1 MFTIWW
7 KFLPLKY
14 SNILLHLMSFYA
26 SCHFRGASLR
36 LHCWFSGPMSDVK
49 QISDEHPLKMSFQV
63 STVPDYINVNS
74 IFAGMVMK
82 EKSNSIIT
90 TTVFGEYAGLELQP
104 ALKYQLGVL
113 LPYYIL
119 FSNCEFYSIS
129 GIKIIPLVFLLVE
142 QQPCS

>member
-1 MFTIWW
+1 
-7 KFLPLKY
+7 
-14 SNILLHLMSFYA
+14 
-26 SCHFRGASLR
+26 
-36 LHCWFSGPMSDVK
+36 
-49 QISDEHPLKMSFQV
+49 MSFQV